1 MGRRGIGRHPPHV
14 FLAIR
19 DARVL
24 RKHPQRQLQPGVHR
38 SGWDYV
44 LQSIEHLYADEG
56 VIFDDFVERTF
67 LYNDEWHNNSVYN
80 LQLWGMI
87 ESPRWRA
94 SLPQL
99 RMLVAMAP
107 NLQEWLQMRYPD
119 IPVAL
124 IKHPTGRPSI
134 YWTPERFQQNPDKLL
149 LQVGW
154 FCRNTAAIYQ
164 VPADDN
170 YWLRK
175 AHLRQ
180 QVVWIGYTEQ
190 LCQKYF
196 RSADSNRGRTRVIDP
211 TDAAEYDT
219 LLSRNIIFMEVITAA
234 ANNTV
239 IECIA
244 RNTPIV
250 LNRHP
255 GPLYYLG
262 EDYPL
267 FYDDIDRV
275 PALVTHETVLQA
287 HEYLKNMD
295 KTWIRGA
302 CFAES
307 LARNCVMNIPECRGS
322 FPAVGTQS
330 HSHIICTQ

>member
-1 MGRRGIGRHPPHV
+1 M
-14 FLAIR
+14 
-19 DARVL
+19 
-24 RKHPQRQLQPGVHR
+24 QPGVHR
-38 SGWDYV
+38 SGWEYA
-44 LQSIEHLYADEG
+44 LQSIQHLFTDEG

-67 LYNDEWHNNSVYN
+67 LYGREWHNDIVYTEPWIGVVHHAPDIPTWYLGN

-87 ESPRWRA
+87 ESSRWQD

-99 RMLVAMAP
+99 KMLVAMSP
-107 NLQEWLQMRYPD
+107 QLQEWLQMRYPD

-124 IKHPTGRPSI
+124 IKHPTGRPAI
-134 YWTPERFQQNPDKLL
+134 YWTPERFAQNTDKLL

-164 VPADDN
+164 VPIEQP

-175 AHLRQ
+175 THLRQ
-180 QVVWIGYTEQ
+180 TVVWIGYTEQ
-190 LCQKYF
+190 LCQNNF
-196 RSADSNRGRTRVIDP
+196 RSAKYNRGLTRVLEP
-211 TDAAEYDT
+211 TNNADYDI
-219 LLSRNIIFMEVITAA
+219 LLSRNVVFMEVIAAA

-239 IECIA
+239 VECIA

-262 EDYPL
+262 EEYPL
-267 FYDDIDRV
+267 FYDDIAQV
-275 PALVTHETVLQA
+275 PELVTHETILRA
-287 HEYLKNMD
+287 HKYLKNMD

-302 CFAES
+302 CFADD
-307 LARNCVMNIPECRGS
+307 LACNCVMNIPECR
-322 FPAVGTQS
+322 QS
-330 HSHIICTQ
+330 PVVQAAAAMQQQIICTQ

>member
-1 MGRRGIGRHPPHV
+1 MFRRHPHKPV
-14 FLAIR
+14 AVG
-19 DARVL
+19 A
-24 RKHPQRQLQPGVHR
+24 HR
-38 SGWDYV
+38 SGWSYV
-44 LQSIEHLYADEG
+44 TDSISHLYTGTG

-67 LYNDEWHNNSVYN
+67 LYREDWHNNYIYTEPWIGVVHHAPDIPTWYLSD

-87 ESPRWRA
+87 ESPRWIE

-99 RMLVAMAP
+99 KMLVAMAP
-107 NLQEWLQMRYPD
+107 NLQLWLKLRYPEL
-119 IPVAL
+119 PVAL
-124 IKHPTGRPSI
+124 IKHPTGRPAI
-134 YWTPERFQQNPDKLL
+134 YWTPERFVQNPEKRL

-164 VPADDN
+164 VRVAPD

-175 AHLRQ
+175 SHLRQ
-180 QVVWIGYTEQ
+180 RVTWVGYTEQ
-190 LCQKYF
+190 LCQHYF
-196 RSADSNRGRTRVIDP
+196 RGEEHNYGLTSVIEPQGDV
-211 TDAAEYDT
+211 EYDV
-219 LLSRNIIFMEVITAA
+219 LLSCNVVFMEVISAA

-239 IECIA
+239 VECIA

-267 FYDDIDRV
+267 FYDDISQV
-275 PALVTHETVLQA
+275 PELVTPERVLQA
-287 HEYLKNMD
+287 HTYLQNMD
-295 KTWIRGA
+295 KSWIRGA

-307 LARNCVMNIPECRGS
+307 LSRTCSLHVTECR
-322 FPAVGTQS
+322 QS
-330 HSHIICTQ
+330 LHQPDSHPRSDVVCI